1 VISCGSYTGN
11 GSATGPV
18 VTLGYEPQW
27 VLVKKSSPTGA
38 NWILFDNMRN
48 MPVDSNNEFVYAN
61 TTGADTSFKL
71 ISTNAT
77 GFQPNST
84 ISLINESGATFI
96 YIAIRRGPM
105 KVPTLGT
112 SVFSPVTYTG
122 NNTNRTI
129 TTGFPVDFSLIMS
142 TSGSGTLE
150 NVGSRLTSNNVLGTS
165 STLAQTTSTG
175 FNATAF
181 QSNIGEN
188 LVVDGTGYINYSG
201 VPYVLEA
208 FRRAPSFMDV
218 VCYTGDSAA
227 SRQITHNLTVAP
239 ELVIIKSRTAG
250 YGWPTYTTNLLGT
263 TGLALN
269 SNYQNGFWNDAQVT
283 AMGVTTIT
291 LGSPTNYGPSNLSG
305 YTYIAFLFATCVGV
319 SKVGSYTGT
328 GTTLQINCSFTGGAR
343 FVLIKRTDSTGD
355 WYVWDSARGIIAGN
369 DPYLL
374 LNSMAAEVTGTDYVD
389 TYAAGFE
396 ISSTAPAAINASGGT
411 YIFLAIA

>member
-1 VISCGSYTGN
+1 
-11 GSATGPV
+11 
-18 VTLGYEPQW
+18 
-27 VLVKKSSPTGA
+27 LVKKSSPSGA

-84 ISLINESGATFI
+84 ISLINESGATYI

-122 NNTNRTI
+122 NNANRTI

-142 TSGSGTLE
+142 RSGSGTLE
-150 NVGSRLTSNNVLGTS
+150 NVGARLTSNNVLGTS

-175 FNATAF
+175 FDATAF

-218 VCYTGDSAA
+218 VCYTGTGSA
-227 SRQITHNLTVAP
+227 RTVTHNLAAVP
-239 ELVIIKSRTAG
+239 QLIICKRRDTAG
-250 YGWPTYTTNLLGT
+250 YDWITYC
-263 TGLALN
+263 AFLN
-269 SNYQNGFWNDAQVT
+269 G
-283 AMGVTTIT
+283 GVTPQDWWVKIN
-291 LGSPTNYGPSNLSG
+291 GSTQQFNTGAYWNSTAPTSSVFTVNTAGDVNASG
-305 YTYIAFLFATCVGV
+305 GTYVAYLFATCAGV

-328 GTTLQINCSFTGGAR
+328 GATQTIDCGFTGGAR

-374 LNSMAAEVTGTDYVD
+374 LNSMAAEVTGTDYID
-389 TYAAGFE
+389 TYSAGFE
-396 ISSTAPAAINASGGT
+396 ISSTAPAAINASAGS